1 LHSRIGALPLALR
14 GDRAAGERR
23 GCVSLR
29 KKEELIGPMPSLA
42 AEPILSHICQ
52 GDCRADKACYDS

>member
-1 LHSRIGALPLALR
+1 
-14 GDRAAGERR
+14 
-23 GCVSLR
+23 
-29 KKEELIGPMPSLA
+29 MPSLT